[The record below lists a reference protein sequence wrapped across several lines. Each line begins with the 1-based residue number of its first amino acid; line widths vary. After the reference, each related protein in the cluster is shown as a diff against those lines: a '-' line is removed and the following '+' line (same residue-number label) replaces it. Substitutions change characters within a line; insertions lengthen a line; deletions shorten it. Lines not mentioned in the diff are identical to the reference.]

1 VELTVR
7 SDVQYVVVGVN
18 GAIDAQTSLTLRER
32 LLRLLNT
39 EPPRLVLDISGVT
52 EITPAAVGVI
62 AEAHR
67 AARLV
72 GGWLCVVCPEENA
85 RSLRADGSLP
95 LVSAF
100 GTVEQA
106 LAHQQVAEPV
116 AG

>member
-1 VELTVR
+1 MELTVR
-7 SDVQYVVVGVN
+7 SDVEYLVVDVT
-18 GAIDAQTSLTLRER
+18 GAIDAHTSLTLREH

-39 EPPRLVLDISGVT
+39 EPPRVVLDVSAVT
-52 EITPAAVGVI
+52 EIAPSAVGVI

-85 RSLRADGSLP
+85 RTLRADGSLP
-95 LVSAF
+95 LVPAF

-106 LAHQQVAEPV
+106 LAQHQVAEPV